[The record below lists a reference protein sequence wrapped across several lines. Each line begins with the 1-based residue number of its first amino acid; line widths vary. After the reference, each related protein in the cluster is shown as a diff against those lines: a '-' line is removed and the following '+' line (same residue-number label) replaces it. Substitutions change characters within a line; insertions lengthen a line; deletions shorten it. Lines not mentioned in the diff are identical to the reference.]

1 MIDCNGGKVT
11 FDYWVSITDEEPTP
25 SSGKTRSVT
34 NIRLTV
40 RSGEEVQDLRV
51 KLKSGNYVS
60 VTYNL
65 AVL

>member
-40 RSGEEVQDLRV
+40 RSGEEV
-51 KLKSGNYVS
+51 
-60 VTYNL
+60 
-65 AVL
+65 